1 VKTIPRAARLA
12 LGAATGLALVLSG
25 TTAAA
30 ASTWELDDMDQ
41 RICIQTNDGHWTYF
55 LVQINGSWSTV
66 IQSKLENLPPGFTS
80 KDGSLVGPGSNPT
93 HPGGQAIVQSLVEM
107 KVAPLPV
114 GVYTALLTA
123 TDGTEA
129 QSVPVTINVKVRCY

>member
-1 VKTIPRAARLA
+1 MKTIPRVARLA
-12 LGAATGLALVLSG
+12 LGATTGLALILSG
-25 TTAAA
+25 TTAAT

-41 RICIQTNDGHWTYF
+41 RICIHTTDGHWTYF
-55 LVQINGSWSTV
+55 LVQINGSWSKV

-80 KDGSLVGPGSNPT
+80 MDGLLVGPGSNPSR
-93 HPGGQAIVQSLVEM
+93 PGGQAIVQSLIEM

-114 GVYTALLTA
+114 GTYTASLTA
-123 TDGTEA
+123 TDGTET